1 MKNEKNENRK
11 KNRHVLNIMYEQQF
25 AIFERNVAFSCL
37 VGCVACSNCNKR
49 SGQNFSAD
57 ENMP

>member
-1 MKNEKNENRK
+1 
-11 KNRHVLNIMYEQQF
+11 MYEQQF

-49 SGQNFSAD
+49 SGQKFSAD